1 LLELLSLSFYKQLK
15 NYEMDK
21 LNSLIAAVILTVL
34 VACQKDNSGIT
45 QTPRAV
51 NLADTLSIKMGETVF
66 SGDFSVK
73 FDSITG
79 DSRCPIDYNC
89 ITAGMVITKLLIKK
103 QRDSQFVRLTSPRLS
118 LIGLNDTV
126 TVFNRLIRLTDVSP
140 YPKGNIQIQQKDY
153 VVKLFVQ

>member
-1 LLELLSLSFYKQLK
+1 
-15 NYEMDK
+15 MDK

-89 ITAGMVITKLLIKK
+89 FAAGMVSTKLLIKK
-103 QRDSQFVRLTSPRLS
+103 GRDSQFVRLTLPS
-118 LIGLNDTV
+118 LTLISLVDTV
-126 TVFNRLIRLTDVSP
+126 TVFNHLIKLTDVSP
-140 YPKGNIQIQQKDY
+140 DTKSTVKLSQKDY
-153 VVKLFVQ
+153 VIKLFVQ